1 MAAEN
6 GTTFRSEYYLIGFQ
20 FLFFGKCLN
29 QVYSI
34 GFIGTLCVNDRTVET
49 VA

>member
-6 GTTFRSEYYLIGFQ
+6 GTTFHSAYYLIGFQ
-20 FLFFGKCLN
+20 FLFFGKHLN
-29 QVYSI
+29 LAYSI
-34 GFIGTLCVNDRTVET
+34 GFIATLCVNDRAVET

>member
-6 GTTFRSEYYLIGFQ
+6 GTTAYYLIGFQ

-29 QVYSI
+29 QVYGI